1 MGFSRDIFKSAVLCV
16 AAAIATLPARLP
28 WLIHGAC
35 ARILL
40 VNKSLSALLGS
51 VFPWLGQGQPQV
63 MGCSIS
69 LFKGLSLNCRSVV
82 LNVTI

>member
-51 VFPWLGQGQPQV
+51 VFHGWDRG
-63 MGCSIS
+63 S
-69 LFKGLSLNCRSVV
+69 LR
-82 LNVTI
+82 